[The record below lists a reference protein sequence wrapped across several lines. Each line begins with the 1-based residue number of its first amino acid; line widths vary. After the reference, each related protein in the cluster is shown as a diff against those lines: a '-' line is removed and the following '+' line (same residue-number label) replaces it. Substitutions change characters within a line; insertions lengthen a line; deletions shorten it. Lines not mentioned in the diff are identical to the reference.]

1 MIKALFYP
9 DTASGP
15 DADKPGMVLYEG
27 ISLKLR
33 TAEGNMTP
41 TSMQM
46 ILGLIQAMSVVMVL
60 AYILIRASFFNDVLQ
75 QRHTPRNLFY
85 LCVFFGL
92 LSIYGTLAGFDF
104 LGAKINIRDLGPSLA
119 GLIGG
124 PVAGFGAGLIGGVHR
139 ILLGGPTCTSC
150 SVSTV
155 LAGLVAGLVYI
166 LRKGRLVSAWQAALF
181 GLVIE
186 AVHMGLALVLVTGLD
201 QPAIPWSRRVDI
213 IAGASLP
220 MMLANSIGMALFVMI
235 VRNLKR
241 ERETEAAKKFMEGEL
256 KVAHDIQMGIVP
268 KIFPP
273 YPDRVEFD
281 LYATLVPAKEV
292 GGDLYDFYELD
303 ERHLFFVLGD
313 VSGKGVPASLFM
325 AITVAL
331 FKASA
336 DSARGPDEI
345 MSVVNEQLARDN
357 ESCMFVTL
365 FCGILDTDTGEIT
378 YACAGHNPPLIIE
391 SGGQARFLDPVR
403 SLVAGASDMA
413 VYRSYELKLDEGD
426 TLLLYTDGVTEAM
439 NLAQE
444 LYAEERL
451 LRDAAIL
458 AHNSPRELIEGLI
471 SRVRSFAD
479 GAPQSDDITMLALT
493 YRGK

>member
-1 MIKALFYP
+1 
-9 DTASGP
+9 
-15 DADKPGMVLYEG
+15 
-27 ISLKLR
+27 
-33 TAEGNMTP
+33 
-41 TSMQM
+41 
-46 ILGLIQAMSVVMVL
+46 MVL
-60 AYILIRASFFNDVLQ
+60 AYILSRTSVFNDVLDR
-75 QRHTPRNLFY
+75 RHTTRNLFY
-85 LCVFFGL
+85 LSVFFGL
-92 LSIYGTLAGFDF
+92 LSIFGTLAGFDL

-124 PVAGFGAGLIGGVHR
+124 PIAGLGAGLIGGVHR
-139 ILLGGPTCTSC
+139 FLLGGPTCTSC

-155 LAGLVAGLVYI
+155 LAGLIAGLVCM
-166 LRKGRLVSAWQAALF
+166 LRRGRLVTVGQAALF
-181 GLVIE
+181 GLAIE
-186 AVHMGLALVLVTGLD
+186 AVHMGLALVMVTGFD
-201 QPAIPWSRRVDI
+201 QPVIPWSRRLDI
-213 IAGASLP
+213 VTGAALP
-220 MMLANSIGMALFVMI
+220 MMIANSLGMAVFVLI

-241 ERETEAAKKFMEGEL
+241 EREVEAEKNLMQGEL

-273 YPDRVEFD
+273 YPERAEFD
-281 LYATLVPAKEV
+281 LYATLEPAKEV

-331 FKASA
+331 FKANA
-336 DSARGPDEI
+336 DKDRGPEEI
-345 MSVVNEQLARDN
+345 LAAVNAQLARDN

-365 FCGILDTDTGEIT
+365 FCGILDTETGGIA
-378 YACAGHNPPLIIE
+378 YACAGHNPPLIIR
-391 SGGQARFLDPVR
+391 SGGRTKLLEPVR
-403 SLVAGASDMA
+403 SLVAGASDMV
-413 VYRSYELKLDEGD
+413 VYRSYELNLDVGD

-439 NLAQE
+439 NQAQE

-451 LRDAAIL
+451 IRDAAGL
-458 AHNSPRELIEGLI
+458 AHEPPRDLVEGLI
-471 SRVRSFAD
+471 ARVRSFAD